1 MATVLVTVLVGG
13 RPAHAR
19 EAACARVE
27 DPGEPAGS
35 IDAAETAVAPTPA
48 SSDSPAAA
56 PADEGSLAES
66 LGRTPRR
73 VKCLDESL
81 IDEFGRASAR
91 KGVQPRDF
99 RKARRLSISIQGGG
113 RGGDL
118 LDTQWH
124 GGASLAFW
132 PTEDFG
138 FDAQFDVSPM
148 TLRIERSTTSFFG
161 TNRFADGV
169 VRNLSY
175 AAIGHLMFSPIHTK
189 LRARGDRIIHGDFVL
204 VGGAGAVLHRSV
216 QAAAFDL
223 GMSLYLYPAKFVS
236 LRLDLTD
243 RIMAQ
248 EALGQRRIAND
259 LVFSFGVGLWIPF
272 RRRAP

>member
-1 MATVLVTVLVGG
+1 MATVLVTVLVCGA
-13 RPAHAR
+13 RAHAR
-19 EAACARVE
+19 ASTCVRGAEPPAPEAAV
-27 DPGEPAGS
+27 
-35 IDAAETAVAPTPA
+35 DAAPDPSATATSTP
-48 SSDSPAAA
+48 PAAA
-56 PADEGSLAES
+56 PPDEGSLAES

-99 RKARRLSISIQGGG
+99 RKARRLSLSIQGGA

-138 FDAQFDVSPM
+138 IDAQFDISPM
-148 TLRIERSTTSFFG
+148 TLRIERSTTAFFG

-169 VRNLSY
+169 IRNLSY

-189 LRARGDRIIHGDFVL
+189 LRARRDRIIHGDFVL

-216 QAAAFDL
+216 QAAAFDI
-223 GMSLYLYPAKFVS
+223 GASLYLYPNKFIS
-236 LRLDLTD
+236 IRLDITD

-259 LVFSFGVGLWIPF
+259 LVFSIGAGLWIPF
-272 RRRAP
+272 RRRAR